1 MDMNTAE
8 QLLARIQSQNVSR
21 PGQETRAGRIMS
33 KNYRQWCWEHQALKW
48 WPRMIIYNVPIVR
61 WTIVNVMRMNSS
73 FPISSFKTSVVP
85 SHGFLAFS
93 LSRLKRSRSLGFRL
107 LQTLGYRFWWE
118 LALWHFLRPGCKLG
132 GILIMNWSTASN
144 CGWHLETLIHYVCEK
159 GPTSS
164 SIADSIAAKAI
175 IAATLHTLG
184 DLLDGQWSIIYYYL
198 DRRVSEKEHSITQV
212 SKLKISK
219 IPLYF
224 SMRAASR
231 YEGPIGSTE
240 VWRTTS
246 CSHFWY
252 LS

>member
-118 LALWHFLRPGCKLG
+118 LAWAGTLAFFAPWLQVGRDL
-132 GILIMNWSTASN
+132 NY
-144 CGWHLETLIHYVCEK
+144 ELIHSFELWVA
-159 GPTSS
+159 PWNF
-164 SIADSIAAKAI
+164 D
-175 IAATLHTLG
+175 TLCMWT
-184 DLLDGQWSIIYYYL
+184 
-198 DRRVSEKEHSITQV
+198 
-212 SKLKISK
+212 
-219 IPLYF
+219 
-224 SMRAASR
+224 RA
-231 YEGPIGSTE
+231 
-240 VWRTTS
+240 
-246 CSHFWY
+246 HQ
-252 LS
+252 